1 MNGNASVVDSAAT
14 QRPMDYFASNG
25 WPDPGWPYSSE
36 PALLTGLFAVA
47 CSQVVVI
54 LYHFL
59 HLRSSSPLIQKGA
72 PPSSSFWVDAAGHLA
87 QPEGFILLGSYLAGT
102 WMFRIMPESYYS
114 GTGGV
119 NFLHVFLQL
128 VINDC
133 LQTIMHLAE
142 HKVSPAIYKS
152 SHKPHHRFL
161 NPKMFD
167 AFNGSVTDTVCMIL
181 FPLSVTAQLV
191 HPQPHSSG
199 RATPPLST
207 RRSGPRTTLSPQSP
221 GPVI

>member
-1 MNGNASVVDSAAT
+1 MSGNASVVDAAAT

-54 LYHFL
+54 LYHFI

-119 NFLHVFLQL
+119 NFLHVFLQVGVCAL
-128 VINDC
+128 VRLLLRGVHAVPSEQWTDIIDVLVCFNPVGHQRLLADHYAPC
-133 LQTIMHLAE
+133 GAQGVACNLQG
-142 HKVSPAIYKS
+142 PCPQY
-152 SHKPHHRFL
+152 R
-161 NPKMFD
+161 
-167 AFNGSVTDTVCMIL
+167 VT
-181 FPLSVTAQLV
+181 
-191 HPQPHSSG
+191 
-199 RATPPLST
+199 
-207 RRSGPRTTLSPQSP
+207 
-221 GPVI
+221 